1 MYLFISNKN
10 AINFYYSIL
19 INILYQSII
28 LKIIKLLFIGWI
40 FTFILKFENSIF
52 NYCKPLS
59 YKN

>member
-40 FTFILKFENSIF
+40 FTFILKF
-52 NYCKPLS
+52 
-59 YKN
+59 